1 MAHFLES
8 AGFRYEREVTISFCG
23 EGNGKRARLD
33 FVLYREWGVC
43 VLEVDEEQHKHYPI
57 ECETARMTDIFGEH
71 VKAGRFDKI
80 CIIRF
85 NPDAF
90 KASGKPAKVP
100 LKARYDSLREA
111 IMKEPAKQFSIQ
123 YLFYDQSSP
132 YPEVCLDPA
141 YPRELRAL
149 VV

>member
-1 MAHFLES
+1 MS
-8 AGFRYEREVTISFCG
+8 
-23 EGNGKRARLD
+23 
-33 FVLYREWGVC
+33 
-43 VLEVDEEQHKHYPI
+43 
-57 ECETARMTDIFGEH
+57 DIFGEH

-80 CIIRF
+80 RIIRF

-90 KASGKPAKVP
+90 KENGKPAKVTP
-100 LKARYDSLREA
+100 KARYDSLREA
-111 IMKEPAKQFSIQ
+111 IMKEPAKQFSIH

-141 YPRELRAL
+141 YQRELRAL